1 MPPSTSGPSRWRSTT
16 RWPASE
22 SRMRWRSAS
31 VSASLE
37 PWRRNLMFAQAS
49 LASWRRDTIPFLYAA
64 RPKWRAEEP
73 SMGVLSRSKNAAP
86 FTALRL
92 DVGVEPAQERRIR
105 EAYAAFVRGDLDSAL
120 ASFVPEATF
129 TNPAYAVEGGVRVG
143 YDEIRAGFKSLH
155 DEFEYSSLDVE
166 QLIEGPEG
174 VLVVVRFQGS
184 GKTSGAPLDV
194 RFFHVFRMRGEEVLD
209 FAWFTSLE
217 EGRRAVGL

>member
-1 MPPSTSGPSRWRSTT
+1 
-16 RWPASE
+16 
-22 SRMRWRSAS
+22 
-31 VSASLE
+31 
-37 PWRRNLMFAQAS
+37 
-49 LASWRRDTIPFLYAA
+49 
-64 RPKWRAEEP
+64 
-73 SMGVLSRSKNAAP
+73 
-86 FTALRL
+86 
-92 DVGVEPAQERRIR
+92 VEPAQERRIR